1 MEENHKYRNKPLS
14 ERIREDKEAKTKE
27 KNTNLNNNYE
37 IRDQN
42 DSPIYPN
49 QLSKPKISRG

>member
-1 MEENHKYRNKPLS
+1 MEENHKYRNKTLS
-14 ERIREDKEAKTKE
+14 ERIREDKEAKRKE

-42 DSPIYPN
+42 DPPIYPN